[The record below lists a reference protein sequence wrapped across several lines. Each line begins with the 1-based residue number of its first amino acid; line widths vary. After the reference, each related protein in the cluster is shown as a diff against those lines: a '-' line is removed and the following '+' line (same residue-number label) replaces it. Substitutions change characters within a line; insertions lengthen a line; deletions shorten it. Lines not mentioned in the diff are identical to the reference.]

1 MYFRTQA
8 SLRQVCDAQ
17 DGGGGWKK
25 KRKEY
30 CTLEHKLALDR
41 FVMLKKGVGVGN
53 RNS

>member
-17 DGGGGWKK
+17 EGGGGWKK

-30 CTLEHKLALDR
+30 CTLEPKLALDR
-41 FVMLKKGVGVGN
+41 FMMLKKEVGVGG